1 MFSYFGVTMDQLE
14 SNHRDRLVSVAKS
27 VAGTIPYIGA
37 LVAELLD
44 NIVPNL
50 RFERIV
56 VFLQALDLKVS
67 QIDEKLE
74 CFKESLLSEEGIDL
88 LEEGMLQ
95 ASRSISRE
103 RKERLASILD
113 KSLSRENLKYEES
126 RKILNIFRE
135 LTDPEIIWL
144 IYYSL
149 EPTLGKSLHSDWV
162 EQHPDVLNPIS
173 KTITGLNEQLES
185 EQLERA
191 ALQDSYKNTLL
202 RLGLITSN
210 GRSTDMT
217 ILGKMV
223 ISYIE

>member
-1 MFSYFGVTMDQLE
+1 MNQLE
-14 SNHRDRLVSVAKS
+14 PNSKDRLVSVAKA
-27 VAGTIPYIGA
+27 VAGTLPYIGT
-37 LVAELLD
+37 LVSELLD

-56 VFLQALDLKVS
+56 VFLRELDSRVS

-74 CFKESLLSEEGIDL
+74 HFKANLATEEGVDL

-95 ASRSISRE
+95 ASRSISYD
-103 RKERLASILD
+103 RKERLASILE
-113 KSLSRENLKYEES
+113 KSLSTENLKYEES

-149 EPTLGKSLHSDWV
+149 EPRLGKGPHSDWV

-173 KTITGLNEQLES
+173 KTTTGLNEELENDQLE
-185 EQLERA
+185 QA
-191 ALQDSYKNTLL
+191 ALQDSYKETLL
-202 RLGLITSN
+202 RLGLIQSN
-210 GRSTDMT
+210 GRTTRMT
-217 ILGKMV
+217 TLGKM
-223 ISYIE
+223 IINYIKG

>member
-1 MFSYFGVTMDQLE
+1 MNQLE
-14 SNHRDRLVSVAKS
+14 PNSKDRLVSVAKA
-27 VAGTIPYIGA
+27 VAGTLPYIGT
-37 LVAELLD
+37 LVSELLD

-56 VFLQALDLKVS
+56 VFLQTLDSRVS

-74 CFKESLLSEEGIDL
+74 YFKTNLASEEGIDL

-103 RKERLASILD
+103 RKERLAFILE
-113 KSLSRENLKYEES
+113 KSLTKENLKYEES

-135 LTDPEIIWL
+135 LTDPEVIWL

-149 EPTLGKSLHSDWV
+149 EPRLGKGLHSDWV

-173 KTITGLNEQLES
+173 KTTTGLNEQSENENLEK
-185 EQLERA
+185 A
-191 ALQDSYKNTLL
+191 ALQDSYKETLI
-202 RLGLITSN
+202 RLGLIESN
-210 GRSTDMT
+210 GRTTNMT
-217 ILGKMV
+217 TLGQMV
-223 ISYIE
+223 IKYIKD